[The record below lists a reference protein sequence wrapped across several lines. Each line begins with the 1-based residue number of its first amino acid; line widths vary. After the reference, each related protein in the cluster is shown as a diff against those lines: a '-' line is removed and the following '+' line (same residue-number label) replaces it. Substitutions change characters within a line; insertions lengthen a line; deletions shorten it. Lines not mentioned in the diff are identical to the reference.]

1 MQLLESIDDLLTVDE
16 CKQYINFFS
25 DLEKVEHI
33 NDTHRKYH
41 RIQFN
46 DENLADYLYNKIK
59 VYIPKKIKKISVGL
73 NSHFRLS
80 KYEEGQFFGI
90 HKDGITFGFANSE
103 SQKSHGRRHAPLL
116 ANQQNMSY
124 ATLNIF
130 LNDDFDGG
138 ETIFYE
144 NDKRTVTMVCKPKV
158 GRGSF
163 FYSQQYHEGAKLLSG
178 YKYLL
183 RTDLMINHNKK

>member
-1 MQLLESIDDLLTVDE
+1 MIARNIWNFKYICFTIFSI
-16 CKQYINFFS
+16 
-25 DLEKVEHI
+25 
-33 NDTHRKYH
+33 
-41 RIQFN
+41 
-46 DENLADYLYNKIK
+46 IK
-59 VYIPKKIKKISVGL
+59 VYIPKKIKKVSIGL

-90 HKDGITFGFANSE
+90 HKDGINFDHEN
-103 SQKSHGRRHAPLL
+103 KK
-116 ANQQNMSY
+116 NMSY

-130 LNDDFDGG
+130 LNDNFEGG

-144 NDKRTVTMVCKPKV
+144 TNKKTITLKCKPKK

-163 FYSQQYHEGAKLLSG
+163 FYSQQFHEGAKLIKG

-183 RTDLMINHNKK
+183 RTDLMINNNKYVIKI